1 MITNHQPLS
10 ASLAA
15 SFAIHHP
22 FSPFDALKPPHPFLL
37 RAPAYRPR
45 VTFRY
50 PSFSFFVFQ
59 SNSDPPNHQ
68 RLGAVHL
75 FVTPRSLLSSCEP
88 DPCPAD
94 RPFHSSNVRIE
105 YPFLPPSRLSTKYQ
119 VVSIILTQTT
129 APNSRSSLI
138 HQLLG
143 VTLVVAAVL
152 LQHKSVT
159 GAFV

>member
-1 MITNHQPLS
+1 MIMNHQPLS
-10 ASLAA
+10 ASLAV
-15 SFAIHHP
+15 SFAIHPP
-22 FSPFDALKPPHPFLL
+22 FLLLFGALKPPHPFPSPL
-37 RAPAYRPR
+37 AYRFGIPP
-45 VTFRY
+45 FQ
-50 PSFSFFVFQ
+50 PFFVFQ

-75 FVTPRSLLSSCEP
+75 FVTPRSLLCEP
-88 DPCPAD
+88 DPCLAD
-94 RPFHSSNVRIE
+94 RRFISRTLESSQ
-105 YPFLPPSRLSTKYQ
+105 YPFLFSKPFVYKAQSCLDYPHA
-119 VVSIILTQTT
+119 TT

-143 VTLVVAAVL
+143 VTLVVAAVS

>member
-1 MITNHQPLS
+1 MTTNHEPLS

-15 SFAIHHP
+15 SLPSILF
-22 FSPFDALKPPHPFLL
+22 FSFPAPLKPPHPF
-37 RAPAYRPR
+37 PSPPVYHFN
-45 VTFRY
+45 FRY
-50 PSFSFFVFQ
+50 TAFSLSVFQ

-75 FVTPRSLLSSCEP
+75 FVTPRSLLCEP
-88 DPCPAD
+88 DPCLAD
-94 RPFHSSNVRIE
+94 RRFISRTLESSQ
-105 YPFLPPSRLSTKYQ
+105 YPFLFSKPFVYKAQSCLDYPHA
-119 VVSIILTQTT
+119 TT

-143 VTLVVAAVL
+143 VTLVVAAVS